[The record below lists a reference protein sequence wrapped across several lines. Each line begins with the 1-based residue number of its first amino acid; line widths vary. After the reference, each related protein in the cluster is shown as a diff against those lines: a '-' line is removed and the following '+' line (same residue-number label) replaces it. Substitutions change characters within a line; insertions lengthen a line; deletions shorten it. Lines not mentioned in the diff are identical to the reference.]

1 LWVTVKV
8 LINSAEIGY
17 CIARV
22 TTAREERDFEWRV
35 MMYVPFCWPFDNDVV
50 IGTSNEEGGGWE
62 RRGS

>member
-1 LWVTVKV
+1 MVW
-8 LINSAEIGY
+8 INSAEIGY

-50 IGTSNEEGGGWE
+50 IGIV
-62 RRGS
+62 